1 MCHWV
6 HLLSWEHMYANNSI
20 IHILTHPAVMKNLH
34 FSFAALF
41 VLVLSSFTSNA
52 PSSSKPTMSATD
64 YLLKLDGIKGESK
77 DGRHIDE
84 IIIESYSFNTAAK
97 SVSIERFKS
106 PIASPK
112 IQEACSTGRLIKK
125 AVLYVRKSPSSTE
138 FLEYELENVLITSYQ
153 LSGSSS
159 RPMESFSLNWER
171 IRY

>member
-1 MCHWV
+1 MN
-6 HLLSWEHMYANNSI
+6 ANNSI
-20 IHILTHPAVMKNLH
+20 IHILTHPTVMKNLH
-34 FSFAALF
+34 FTFAALF

-64 YLLKLDGIKGESK
+64 YLLKLEGIKGESK

-97 SVSIERFKS
+97 SVSIERFRS

-125 AVLYVRKSPSSTE
+125 AVLFVRKAPGSDE
-138 FLEYELENVLITSYQ
+138 FLKYELENVLISSYRV
-153 LSGSSS
+153 SGSASK
-159 RPMESFSLNWER
+159 PGESFSLNFER
-171 IRY
+171 IK